1 MDILKIASR
10 HGWQVSITTERD
22 GSMLFNFHR
31 KAISGVPFLF
41 SAIAIDGK
49 LPSLVAEI
57 VSFVD
62 ALDPEAFADEWLKAS
77 RVQSSSRY
85 LQAVTDI
92 EDIRTQAWLLAFDLS
107 ECGSDGDVSPDHFI
121 WN

>member
-1 MDILKIASR
+1 MDILKIASS
-10 HGWQVSITTERD
+10 HGWQVSITTECD
-22 GSMLFNFHR
+22 GSMSFNFHR
-31 KAISGVPFLF
+31 KTISGVPFQF
-41 SAIAIDGK
+41 STIATDGK
-49 LPSLVAEI
+49 LPSLVDEI

-77 RVQSSSRY
+77 RVQSPSRY
-85 LQAVTDI
+85 LQAITDI

-107 ECGSDGDVSPDHFI
+107 EWVDNGDSSPNFFV